1 MCNHIRTALVSAKC
15 SDMFSAYFKG
25 VESPDYFGYV
35 PSCLGVGEGDYVE
48 FEYCLD
54 CGQIMGKFP
63 VEVPSES

>member
-1 MCNHIRTALVSAKC
+1 
-15 SDMFSAYFKG
+15 MFSAYFKG